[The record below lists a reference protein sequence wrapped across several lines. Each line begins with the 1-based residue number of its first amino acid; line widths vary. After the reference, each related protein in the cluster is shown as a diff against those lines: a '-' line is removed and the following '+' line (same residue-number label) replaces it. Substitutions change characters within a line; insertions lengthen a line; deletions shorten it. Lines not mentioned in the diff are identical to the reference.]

1 MPKKTLRELTADI
14 APIEGRRWME
24 RLSEGNYPR
33 GVGWEVEAF
42 SIIGRIPDP
51 GKTKPLALCLEI
63 KPAADRV
70 QKSVNRLR
78 ENDLCWLEME
88 VGRADKSNLDIK
100 ELFLV
105 GTRPLPDPKITC
117 LSRHPVDQGC
127 FIAGTEDGRLLTL
140 DAHLP
145 SNLKILEAEQFAGQ
159 FISLTPCGNSLLA
172 LLSSSPGRKIQVI
185 RPETRQGPRKMNQL
199 TSFSLSQ
206 PLIAL
211 AENDAYSFWGL
222 TADGQ
227 VFLFNLPKQLL
238 VKPTSSLGLSGSLTI
253 NVSRQLKPG
262 GLRFNPL
269 RLIKLL
275 KKQNCTAFAFD
286 GQRFWVHSQSGEKSG
301 KTDLSVYRE
310 NGAFIRSFPN
320 RHEVAVSGLSYRHN
334 NLLVLDKTNQRLHL
348 YLLAD
353 TMQPVTVL
361 SVQQPAINR
370 RNLASSLTPAR
381 QERSRAQG
389 NHLDGAPSADQESVI
404 SMTKQHLAR
413 HPGFLEAGGPASG
426 GIHDLCLLYV
436 GGIGKQEVHRY
447 DQDKLWPLVGYI
459 NTAGQLVDHFLDGF
473 LILAQYSSLL
483 NGRSFG
489 LDLSG
494 GAALKEDW
502 VALFEEYFHSQAN
515 LWALEKTVAEINQRL
530 KKPEHK
536 VKVVLAIPTAQPQAL
551 DWDGQKYSLA
561 LPENRVKVTEWAID
575 ELISRW
581 HRAGFK
587 HLVLAGF
594 YYMTEQGAW
603 DDPVLHAF
611 PKLCRTRGYRSF
623 AIPGI
628 TSSWITEFTRAGFDC
643 VSLQSSHAFWLN
655 PFTPPRYLLKCTG
668 QIAREYGMGMEVELP
683 YDVEKPGGQQKLID
697 YLEMAYIQGWAG
709 VFKAYF
715 QSYNLIKTLAESQIP
730 EVRRLY
736 DELYR
741 LSRAAYR
748 VNEANKKKNAAD
760 KFTAITVSSQNSSIL
775 YQGEFTAQK
784 GDNLLRINV
793 EGNSG
798 PVRITDLYYD
808 G

>member
-1 MPKKTLRELTADI
+1 MRVLPKKTLRELTADI
-14 APIEGRRWME
+14 APVEGRRRVE

-33 GVGWEVEAF
+33 GVGWEVDAF
-42 SIIGRIPDP
+42 SIIGKIPDP
-51 GKTKPLALCLEI
+51 GKSKSISLSLEI
-63 KPAADRV
+63 KPAAGDKV
-70 QKSVNRLR
+70 QKSVNSLR
-78 ENDLCWLEME
+78 DNGLSWLEME
-88 VGRADKSNLDIK
+88 VGRADKSSLDIK
-100 ELFLV
+100 ELFLL
-105 GTRPLPDPKITC
+105 GTRPLPDSKITC
-117 LSRHPVDQGC
+117 LSRHPVDSGC
-127 FIAGTEDGRLLTL
+127 FMAGTEDGRLLTL

-145 SNLKILEAEQFAGQ
+145 SNLEILDSEQFAER
-159 FISLTPCGNSLLA
+159 FISLTPCGSSLLA
-172 LLSSSPGRKIQVI
+172 LISTTAGRKIQVI
-185 RPETRQGPRKMNQL
+185 KPESSRGLRKMHQL

-227 VFLFNLPKQLL
+227 VYLFNLPKQPQ
-238 VKPTSSLGLSGSLTI
+238 VKAIAGQGLSGSLAI
-253 NVSRQLKPG
+253 KNSRQLKPG
-262 GLRFNPL
+262 GLSLNPL
-269 RLIKLL
+269 RLIKLF
-275 KKQNCTAFAFD
+275 KKLNCTAFAFD
-286 GQRFWVHSQSGEKSG
+286 GQRFWVHSQTGEKSSQ
-301 KTDLSVYRE
+301 TDLSVYRE
-310 NGAFIRSFPN
+310 NGSFIRSFPK
-320 RHEVAVSGLSYRHN
+320 RVEVVISGLSYRHN

-353 TMQPVTVL
+353 TMQPVTAL
-361 SVQQPAINR
+361 SVQRPEKEQ
-370 RNLASSLTPAR
+370 RNWASGLTQGR
-381 QERSRAQG
+381 QERSKAQK
-389 NHLDGAPSADQESVI
+389 I
-404 SMTKQHLAR
+404 KQHPAC
-413 HPGFLEAGGPASG
+413 HPGFLKAGGPVSG
-426 GIHDLCLLYV
+426 GIHDLSLLYV

-447 DQDKLWPLVGYI
+447 DQDKLRPLVGYMD
-459 NTAGQLVDHFLDGF
+459 TEGQLLNHFLDGF
-473 LILAQYSSLL
+473 LMLAQYSSLL
-483 NGRSFG
+483 NGHSFG

-502 VALFEEYFHSQAN
+502 VALFEEYFHPQAN
-515 LWALEKTVAEINQRL
+515 LWALEKTVAGINQHL
-530 KKPEHK
+530 KKPEYR
-536 VKVVLAIPTAQPQAL
+536 VKVVLSIPTAQPQAL

-561 LPENRVKVTEWAID
+561 MPENRVKVTEWAID

-603 DDPVLHAF
+603 NDPVLHAF
-611 PKLCRTRGYRSF
+611 PESCRTRGYRSF

-683 YDVEKPGGQQKLID
+683 YDVEKPRGQQKLID

-709 VFKAYF
+709 SFKAYF

-730 EVRRLY
+730 EARRLY
-736 DELYR
+736 DELYL
-741 LSRAAYR
+741 LSRVAYQA
-748 VNEANKKKNAAD
+748 NESEKSD
-760 KFTAITVSSQNSSIL
+760 RAIFVARRDSSTL
-775 YQGEFTAQK
+775 YRGEFAAKK